1 MRARA
6 RARSSFAPLFGSRA
20 SLAPWAP
27 ALTARATAGRRTG
40 ARLGVLMPAY
50 AYCAWRSLGALRAG
64 GRSRAWALGWLV
76 ASALTLLPSPLIE
89 PRYLTVP
96 ILLLHA
102 NANERSWRSL
112 ALSALFAVAV
122 NALTIYVFL
131 MRPFTWPD
139 GSIARFMW

>member
-1 MRARA
+1 
-6 RARSSFAPLFGSRA
+6 
-20 SLAPWAP
+20 
-27 ALTARATAGRRTG
+27 
-40 ARLGVLMPAY
+40 MPAY

-96 ILLLHA
+96 ILLLPA